1 MAKRRR
7 EQIDAD
13 KIIKK
18 HLNELGRKSTTK
30 QRNKTNRIGT
40 KPDTVLNLGQ
50 MIYGQWNYLKGVT
63 ERTLFNI
70 N

>member
-40 KPDTVLNLGQ
+40 KPDTVLTLGKW
-50 MIYGQWNYLKGVT
+50 YTDNGTT
-63 ERTLFNI
+63 ERSEEKERL
-70 N
+70 